1 MFDMVDSVLRQFLKN
16 KPAFSSPVK
25 ESALKWRKSAGKR
38 TKKDQR
44 NGQLSQNSYEQA
56 PQNQPKRPLQPPH
69 NHKV

>member
-1 MFDMVDSVLRQFLKN
+1 MIDSVKRQFFKN
-16 KPAFSSPVK
+16 LSSLIFSSPVK

>member
-1 MFDMVDSVLRQFLKN
+1 MFDSVSRQFLKN
-16 KPAFSSPVK
+16 LPAFIFSSPVK

-56 PQNQPKRPLQPPH
+56 PQNQPKRSLQPPH